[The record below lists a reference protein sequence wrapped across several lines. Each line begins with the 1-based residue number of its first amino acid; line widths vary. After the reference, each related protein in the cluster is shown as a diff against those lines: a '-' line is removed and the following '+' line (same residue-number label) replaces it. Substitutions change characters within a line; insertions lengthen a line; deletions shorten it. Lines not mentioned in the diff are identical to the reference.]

1 MGRMDVS
8 VPDDG
13 VGGGE
18 LVRIHE
24 AGHVVAAAALGYP
37 PTGVTVRGGSV
48 LDGCSTHRLPGLPA
62 GAMQDAVQAINDEL
76 PFITWRAGMRDRIER
91 LVVIKL
97 AGQAAEL
104 CLGERAPATSR
115 QPVTVAE
122 QAAAEAAGL
131 LPEPPAALVER
142 YAATVSDP
150 DAAESDA
157 EAVAMFA
164 ASAHGDDL
172 ASMRAWLEYLEGQ
185 ARALVLAEAPRIRR
199 LAHALRLRDTLGG
212 EAVAAV
218 LRAAS

>member
-8 VPDDG
+8 VPDCG
-13 VGGGE
+13 VGDGE

-37 PTGVTVRGGSV
+37 PTGVTVRGGGV
-48 LDGCSTHRLPGLPA
+48 LDGCSTHALPGLPPETMQGSVA
-62 GAMQDAVQAINDEL
+62 ALGDGRPFVCWPAAMVRRVEA
-76 PFITWRAGMRDRIER
+76 
-91 LVVIKL
+91 LVVIKM
-97 AGQAAEL
+97 AGRLAEL
-104 CLGERAPATSR
+104 TLAEREPATSR
-115 QPVTVAE
+115 QPATIAE
-122 QAAAEAAGL
+122 QATAEAAGL

-218 LRAAS
+218 LRAS